1 MRIEGTPSSGASG
14 TYNYNINAYNG
25 TNTETLSGAI
35 TIIASS
41 TTNSC
46 SLILNTTSDSGTVS
60 QTIYEGSSIN
70 ELKFN
75 ANTDCQNIVFSSSGL
90 PPGLQPS
97 LLNTTNY
104 RISGTPSSGVT
115 GTYYYSVRAASGT
128 FSKTLYGAITIV
140 ASSSATTNSCVLG
153 LTTKSNSGAVSQT
166 ITTGSAIDALRFE
179 INYQC
184 PTNINFSCKVLNLLH
199 FIFIK
204 LKVEYLELTIILLVP
219 LTEPTLKHSLEL

>member
-1 MRIEGTPSSGASG
+1 M
-14 TYNYNINAYNG
+14 
-25 TNTETLSGAI
+25 
-35 TIIASS
+35 
-41 TTNSC
+41 
-46 SLILNTTSDSGTVS
+46 S

-128 FSKTLYGAITIV
+128 FSKTLYGAITII
-140 ASSSATTNSCVLG
+140 ASSTTNSCTIGISDDGSVYRQSG
-153 LTTKSNSGAVSQT
+153 SVTQTTNSGS
-166 ITTGSAIDALRFE
+166 SIDPMYII
-179 INYQC
+179 INSC
-184 PTNINFSCKVLNLLH
+184 VVGGFS
-199 FIFIK
+199 
-204 LKVEYLELTIILLVP
+204 
-219 LTEPTLKHSLEL
+219 

>member
-1 MRIEGTPSSGASG
+1 
-14 TYNYNINAYNG
+14 
-25 TNTETLSGAI
+25 
-35 TIIASS
+35 SS

-97 LLNTTNY
+97 LINTTNY

-140 ASSSATTNSCVLG
+140 ASSSATTSTPTD
-153 LTTKSNSGAVSQT
+153 TTPPVIALNGQSSITLSIGDTYTEAGATANDNVDGNITNNIVISGSVNTSSSGIYT
-166 ITTGSAIDALRFE
+166 ITYTVTDTASNTSSIER
-179 INYQC
+179 I
-184 PTNINFSCKVLNLLH
+184 
-199 FIFIK
+199 
-204 LKVEYLELTIILLVP
+204 
-219 LTEPTLKHSLEL
+219 

>member
-1 MRIEGTPSSGASG
+1 M
-14 TYNYNINAYNG
+14 
-25 TNTETLSGAI
+25 
-35 TIIASS
+35 
-41 TTNSC
+41 
-46 SLILNTTSDSGTVS
+46 S

-128 FSKTLYGAITIV
+128 FSKTLYGAITII
-140 ASSSATTNSCVLG
+140 ASSTTNSCSLILNTTSDSGQLVKQLYEGSSINELKFNANTDCQNIVFSSSG
-153 LTTKSNSGAVSQT
+153 LPGPST
-166 ITTGSAIDALRFE
+166 
-179 INYQC
+179 Y
-184 PTNINFSCKVLNLLH
+184 LH
-199 FIFIK
+199 FNYNFWN
-204 LKVEYLELTIILLVP
+204 
-219 LTEPTLKHSLEL
+219 TL